1 MDKGVSTLA
10 GSERGRDQC
19 TRLQG
24 QHQQIQC
31 HVVTTYHLGPA
42 QVLGSSPEINKTEKV
57 V

>member
-24 QHQQIQC
+24 QYQQIQC
-31 HVVTTYHLGPA
+31 HVTTYHLGPA